1 MVFFEVPFF
10 WVFLGFYL
18 LHHLVVFFLDRLNI
32 KHVTKQKEVPK
43 PFVDFIS
50 ESVFEKSKAYTIEKL
65 EFGILSRVLMIPF
78 FWFLIVLGFF
88 NTFDAYAAHF
98 GGIGTLSQ
106 SVLFC
111 VFVSA
116 YFLFI
121 GLPFRYYN
129 TFVIEEK
136 YGFNK
141 TTIPLFVIDL
151 VKTIVIGALLG
162 IPLLY
167 VVFWFMKNAGGSWWF
182 LVWLTIMGFQFFV
195 AAVYPMVFAPIFN
208 KFIPMKDEALKEKIE
223 ALAKKINFKMS
234 GVFTIDGSRRSGHS
248 NAYFA
253 GLGKF
258 RRIVLFDTI
267 TKQMEEQELLAVL
280 AHEMGHN
287 VKKHILKSVILSSA
301 MTLIALYVISFLIN
315 WQPFYQSFNIANQS
329 PHTALVIFAIASE
342 MFTFLLTPLLNLWS
356 RKNEFEAD
364 RFSVETTKEK
374 SAMKSALIKLSKENL
389 SNLDPHPIY
398 SFYHYSHPT
407 VSERIRAIDD
417 IPT

>member
-1 MVFFEVPFF
+1 MVFFEIPFF
-10 WVFLGFYL
+10 WVFLSFYL
-18 LHHLVVFFLDRLNI
+18 VHHFVVFLLDRLNI
-32 KHVTKQKEVPK
+32 KHVARQKKVPG
-43 PFVDFIS
+43 PFANDIS
-50 ESVFEKSKAYTIEKL
+50 ESIFEKSRAYTIEKL
-65 EFGILSRVLMIPF
+65 EFGILSRVLTIPF
-78 FWFLIVLGFF
+78 FWFLIVLGLF
-88 NTFDAYAAHF
+88 NTFDAYATHF
-98 GGIGTLSQ
+98 GGVNTLSQ

-111 VFVSA
+111 VFVSS

-141 TTIPLFVIDL
+141 TTIALFVIDL
-151 VKTIVIGALLG
+151 AKTIVIGALFG

-167 VVFWFMKNAGGSWWF
+167 AVFWFMKNAGGSWWF
-182 LVWLTIMGFQFFV
+182 LVWLTVMGFQFFV
-195 AAVYPMVFAPIFN
+195 AAVYPTVFAPIFN
-208 KFIPMKDEALKEKIE
+208 KFIPMKDENLKEKIE

-287 VKKHILKSVILSSA
+287 VKKHILKSMILSSA
-301 MTLIALYVISFLIN
+301 MTLIALYIMSLFLN
-315 WQPFYQSFNIANQS
+315 WQPFYRSFNIAAPS

-342 MFTFLLTPLLNLWS
+342 TFTFFLTPFLNLWS

-374 SAMKSALIKLSKENL
+374 FAMKTALIKLSKENL
-389 SNLDPHPIY
+389 SNLDPHPLY

-407 VSERIRAIDD
+407 ILERIRAIDD